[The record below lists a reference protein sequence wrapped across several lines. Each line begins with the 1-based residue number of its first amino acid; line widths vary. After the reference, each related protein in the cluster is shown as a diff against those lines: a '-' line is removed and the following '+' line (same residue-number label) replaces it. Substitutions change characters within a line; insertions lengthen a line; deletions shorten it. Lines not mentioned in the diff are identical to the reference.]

1 MYLLSGDSLS
11 YQKDQLFSTKDVD
24 NDHRGDE
31 SCSNTFLG
39 AWWYNDCHHSNLN
52 GHYFDENETPGY
64 ANGVVWDHFRGYHE
78 SLKRVT
84 MKVRPEGF
92 TTPGETL
99 HDIPLLLFETYA
111 NVSSQI
117 CPFLALRSEFHSN
130 HGANSSTPRYGQS
143 ATFERLTFCVY
154 TLLFY
159 GIRV

>member
-11 YQKDQLFSTKDVD
+11 YHKDQQFSTKDVD

-64 ANGVVWDHFRGYHE
+64 ANGVVWDHFKGYHE

-84 MKVRPEGF
+84 MKVRPAGF
-92 TTPGETL
+92 TPGETFN
-99 HDIPLLLFETYA
+99 DI
-111 NVSSQI
+111 
-117 CPFLALRSEFHSN
+117 
-130 HGANSSTPRYGQS
+130 
-143 ATFERLTFCVY
+143 CVVIY
-154 TLLFY
+154 NY
-159 GIRV
+159 NK